1 MCHFKEELDLKLY
14 ELTQNYRNLES
25 LLDNLGEQEGLTVE
39 MIHGALGQVE
49 DDINTKI
56 ENTCKVIKEIEADSI
71 GIDEE
76 IKRLSA
82 LKKQKENAV
91 KKLKEY
97 VEFEMNGIGLN
108 KVEGKLFKISFRK
121 SKVVK
126 VLDETKIPKEFIKVK
141 TTESISKTDLGKAL
155 KSGEIIEGAEL
166 VENKTLQIK

>member
-1 MCHFKEELDLKLY
+1 MKLY

-82 LKKQKENAV
+82 LKKQRENVV

-97 VEFEMNGIGLN
+97 VEFEMNGIGLT

>member
-1 MCHFKEELDLKLY
+1 MKLY

-56 ENTCKVIKEIEADSI
+56 ENTCKVIKEIEGDSI

-155 KSGEIIEGAEL
+155 KNGEIIEGAEL

>member
-1 MCHFKEELDLKLY
+1 MKLY

-49 DDINTKI
+49 DDIHTKI

-97 VEFEMNGIGLN
+97 VEFEMNGIGLT
-108 KVEGKLFKISFRK
+108 KVEGKLFKISFRTTK
-121 SKVVK
+121 AVNITDQSKLEERFINRK
-126 VLDETKIPKEFIKVK
+126 VTETANKTEIK
-141 TTESISKTDLGKAL
+141 KAI
-155 KSGEIIEGAEL
+155 KNGEIIEGAEL
-166 VENKTLQIK
+166 IENKSLQIK

>member
-1 MCHFKEELDLKLY
+1 MKLY

-141 TTESISKTDLGKAL
+141 TTESISKTDLSKAL

>member
-1 MCHFKEELDLKLY
+1 MKLY

-126 VLDETKIPKEFIKVK
+126 VIDETKIPKEFIKVK

>member
-1 MCHFKEELDLKLY
+1 MKLY

-56 ENTCKVIKEIEADSI
+56 ENTCKFIKEIEADSI

>member
-1 MCHFKEELDLKLY
+1 MKLY

-39 MIHGALGQVE
+39 MIHGVLGQVE

-82 LKKQKENAV
+82 LKKQKENTV

-97 VEFEMNGIGLN
+97 VEFEMNGIGLT

-126 VLDETKIPKEFIKVK
+126 VIDETKIPKEFIKIK
-141 TTESISKTDLGKAL
+141 TTETISKIDLGKAL
-155 KSGEIIEGAEL
+155 KNGEIIEGAEL
-166 VENKTLQIK
+166 VENKSLQIK

>member
-1 MCHFKEELDLKLY
+1 MKLY

-56 ENTCKVIKEIEADSI
+56 ENICKVIKEIEADSI

-155 KSGEIIEGAEL
+155 KNGEIIEGAEL

>member
-1 MCHFKEELDLKLY
+1 MKLY

-155 KSGEIIEGAEL
+155 KSGEIIEGAKL

>member
-1 MCHFKEELDLKLY
+1 MKLY

-82 LKKQKENAV
+82 LKKQKENTV

>member
-1 MCHFKEELDLKLY
+1 MKLY

-25 LLDNLGEQEGLTVE
+25 LLDNLGEKEGLTVE

-155 KSGEIIEGAEL
+155 KSGEVIEGAEL

>member
-1 MCHFKEELDLKLY
+1 MKLY

-49 DDINTKI
+49 DDIHTKI

>member
-1 MCHFKEELDLKLY
+1 MKLY
-14 ELTQNYRNLES
+14 ELTQSYRNLE
-25 LLDNLGEQEGLTVE
+25 NLGEQEGLTVE
-39 MIHGALGQVE
+39 MIQEALGQVE
-49 DDINTKI
+49 EDINTKV
-56 ENTCKVIKEIEADSI
+56 ENTCKVIKEIEADAL

-76 IKRLSA
+76 IKRLTV
-82 LKKQKENAV
+82 LKKQKENTA

-126 VLDETKIPKEFIKVK
+126 VLDETKIPKEFIKVE
-141 TTESISKTDLGKAL
+141 TTESISKTDLSKAL
-155 KSGEIIEGAEL
+155 KSGEIIEGVEL

>member
-1 MCHFKEELDLKLY
+1 MKLY
-14 ELTQNYRNLES
+14 ELTQSYRNLE
-25 LLDNLGEQEGLTVE
+25 NLGEQEGLTVE
-39 MIHGALGQVE
+39 MIQEALGQVE
-49 DDINTKI
+49 EDINTKI
-56 ENTCKVIKEIEADSI
+56 ENTCKVIKEIEADAL

-76 IKRLSA
+76 IKRLTV
-82 LKKQKENAV
+82 LKKQKENTA

>member
-1 MCHFKEELDLKLY
+1 MKLY

-91 KKLKEY
+91 KK
-97 VEFEMNGIGLN
+97 
-108 KVEGKLFKISFRK
+108 
-121 SKVVK
+121 
-126 VLDETKIPKEFIKVK
+126 TKRVC
-141 TTESISKTDLGKAL
+141 
-155 KSGEIIEGAEL
+155 
-166 VENKTLQIK
+166 

>member
-1 MCHFKEELDLKLY
+1 MKLY

-141 TTESISKTDLGKAL
+141 TTESISKTDLGQAL
-155 KSGEIIEGAEL
+155 KNGEIIEGAEL

>member
-1 MCHFKEELDLKLY
+1 MKLY

-97 VEFEMNGIGLN
+97 VEFEMNGIGLT

-126 VLDETKIPKEFIKVK
+126 VLDETKIPREFIKIK

-155 KSGEIIEGAEL
+155 KSGKIIEGAEL

>member
-1 MCHFKEELDLKLY
+1 MKLY

-71 GIDEE
+71 GIGEE

-155 KSGEIIEGAEL
+155 KNGEIIEGAEL

>member
-1 MCHFKEELDLKLY
+1 MKLY

-25 LLDNLGEQEGLTVE
+25 LLDNLGEKEGLTVE

-76 IKRLSA
+76 IKRLSV
-82 LKKQKENAV
+82 LKKQKENTV

-97 VEFEMNGIGLN
+97 VEFEMNGIGLT

-126 VLDETKIPKEFIKVK
+126 VIDETKIPKEFIKIK
-141 TTESISKTDLGKAL
+141 TTETISKIDLGKAL
-155 KSGEIIEGAEL
+155 KNGEIIEGAEL
-166 VENKTLQIK
+166 VENKSLQIK

>member
-1 MCHFKEELDLKLY
+1 MKLY

-82 LKKQKENAV
+82 LKKQKENVV

>member
-1 MCHFKEELDLKLY
+1 MKLY

-82 LKKQKENAV
+82 LKKQKENTV

-97 VEFEMNGIGLN
+97 VEFEMNGIGLT
-108 KVEGKLFKISFRK
+108 KVEGKLFKIFFRK
-121 SKVVK
+121 SKAVN
-126 VLDETKIPKEFIKVK
+126 VLDETKIPKKFIKIK
-141 TTESISKTDLGKAL
+141 TTETISKTDLGKAL
-155 KSGEIIEGAEL
+155 KNGEIIEGAEL
-166 VENKTLQIK
+166 VENKSLQIK

>member
-1 MCHFKEELDLKLY
+1 MKLY
-14 ELTQNYRNLES
+14 ELTQSYRNLE
-25 LLDNLGEQEGLTVE
+25 NLGEQEGLTVE
-39 MIHGALGQVE
+39 MIQEALGQVE
-49 DDINTKI
+49 EDINTKI
-56 ENTCKVIKEIEADSI
+56 ENTCKVIKEIEADAL

-76 IKRLSA
+76 IKRLA
-82 LKKQKENAV
+82 VLKKQKENTA

-141 TTESISKTDLGKAL
+141 TTESISKTDLSKAL
-155 KSGEIIEGAEL
+155 KSGEIIEGVEL

>member
-1 MCHFKEELDLKLY
+1 MKLY

-39 MIHGALGQVE
+39 IIHGALGQVE

-155 KSGEIIEGAEL
+155 KNGEIIEGAEL
-166 VENKTLQIK
+166 VENKSLQIK

>member
-1 MCHFKEELDLKLY
+1 MKLY

-49 DDINTKI
+49 DDINIKI

-82 LKKQKENAV
+82 LKKQKENTV

-97 VEFEMNGIGLN
+97 VEFEMNGIGLT
-108 KVEGKLFKISFRK
+108 KVEGKLFKILFRK

-126 VLDETKIPKEFIKVK
+126 VIDETKIPKEFIKIK
-141 TTESISKTDLGKAL
+141 TTETISKTDLGKAL
-155 KSGEIIEGAEL
+155 KNGEIIEGAEL
-166 VENKTLQIK
+166 VENKSLQIK

>member
-1 MCHFKEELDLKLY
+1 MKLY

-39 MIHGALGQVE
+39 MIHEALGQVE

-82 LKKQKENAV
+82 LKKQRENAV

-97 VEFEMNGIGLN
+97 VEFEMNRIGLT

>member
-1 MCHFKEELDLKLY
+1 MKLY

-39 MIHGALGQVE
+39 MIYGALGQVE

-82 LKKQKENAV
+82 LKKQKENTV

-97 VEFEMNGIGLN
+97 VEFEMNGIGLT
-108 KVEGKLFKISFRK
+108 KLEGKLFKISFRK

-126 VLDETKIPKEFIKVK
+126 VLDETKIPKEFIKIK
-141 TTESISKTDLGKAL
+141 TTETISKTDLGKAL
-155 KSGEIIEGAEL
+155 KNGEIIEGAEL
-166 VENKTLQIK
+166 VENKSLQIK

>member
-1 MCHFKEELDLKLY
+1 MKLY

-82 LKKQKENAV
+82 LKKQKESTV

-97 VEFEMNGIGLN
+97 VEFEMNGIGLT

-121 SKVVK
+121 YKVVK

-155 KSGEIIEGAEL
+155 KNGEIIEGAEL
-166 VENKTLQIK
+166 VENKSLQIK

>member
-1 MCHFKEELDLKLY
+1 MKLY

-39 MIHGALGQVE
+39 IIHGALGQVE
-49 DDINTKI
+49 DDINIKI

-82 LKKQKENAV
+82 LKKQKENTV

-97 VEFEMNGIGLN
+97 VEFEMNGIGLT

-121 SKVVK
+121 SKVVN
-126 VLDETKIPKEFIKVK
+126 VLDETKIPKEFIKIK
-141 TTESISKTDLGKAL
+141 TTETISKTDLGKAL
-155 KSGEIIEGAEL
+155 KNGEIIEGAEL
-166 VENKTLQIK
+166 VENKSLQIK

>member
-1 MCHFKEELDLKLY
+1 MKLY

-126 VLDETKIPKEFIKVK
+126 VIDETKIPKEFIKVK
-141 TTESISKTDLGKAL
+141 TAESISKTDLSKAL
-155 KSGEIIEGAEL
+155 KSGEIIEGVEL